1 MVKTRTLVGIKRFQ
15 SKKNGKNY
23 CVAVVI
29 TPFTEAQQ
37 KNGSIGCAA
46 YEEFLPDEF
55 YGYLQQS
62 DIGLPID
69 FSYDVV
75 NNRAY
80 VRDVK
85 VSRPVSP
92 AK

>member
-15 SKKNGKNY
+15 SKKNSKNY

-37 KNGSIGCAA
+37 NNGSIGCAA
-46 YEEFLPDEF
+46 HEEFLPDEF
-55 YGYLQQS
+55 YGYLQPT

-69 FSYDVV
+69 ITYDVA

-85 VSRPVSP
+85 VARPAAP

>member
-1 MVKTRTLVGIKRFQ
+1 MVKTRTLVGIKRFR
-15 SKKNGKNY
+15 SKKNGKDY

-29 TPFTEAQQ
+29 SPFTEAQQ
-37 KNGSIGCAA
+37 KNGFIGCAA
-46 YEEFLPDEF
+46 HEEFLPDEF

-69 FSYDVV
+69 FSYDVA

-80 VRDVK
+80 FRDVK
-85 VSRPVSP
+85 VSRPVAP